1 MAQGLLEYLKDLNG
15 RWECYSWEKK
25 TRLKV
30 LLAGVWALI
39 AIAVYSEMW
48 ESLDTQGR
56 ALLILFSLAMA
67 AFLANSLREVYRL

>member
-1 MAQGLLEYLKDLNG
+1 MAQGILEYLKDLNG

-30 LLAGVWALI
+30 LLAGVGALI

-48 ESLDTQGR
+48 EGMDTQARG
-56 ALLILFSLAMA
+56 LLILFSLVIA
-67 AFLANSLREVYRL
+67 AFFISSLKEVLRL

>member
-1 MAQGLLEYLKDLNG
+1 MAQGLLEYLKDLKV

-30 LLAGVWALI
+30 LLAGVGALL

-48 ESLDTQGR
+48 GGMGTQER
-56 ALLILFSLAMA
+56 ALLILFSLAIA
-67 AFLANSLREVYRL
+67 AFFVNSLREVLRL